1 MNKDQMSEQN
11 LENIDKFYGQ
21 MEREKED
28 RLINLIA
35 EIIVDAT
42 LKEYYGQI
50 DAGDNPTSGKKR
62 DE

>member
-1 MNKDQMSEQN
+1 MSEQN